1 MKDFFCAEDGA
12 VLGRGLW
19 RLQGMYILQVL
30 ACRTVC
36 HTGQASCGRGP
47 GPELERIRSRDGQVA
62 QGRVCV
68 VDAAGVDDSGD
79 S

>member
-30 ACRTVC
+30 ACRCVIP
-36 HTGQASCGRGP
+36 GRLVVAADRAPSWNGSAAELGKLPRAASV
-47 GPELERIRSRDGQVA
+47 L
-62 QGRVCV
+62 
-68 VDAAGVDDSGD
+68 
-79 S
+79 

>member
-1 MKDFFCAEDGA
+1 
-12 VLGRGLW
+12 
-19 RLQGMYILQVL
+19 MYILQVL

>member
-30 ACRTVC
+30 ACRCVIP
-36 HTGQASCGRGP
+36 GRLVVAADRAP
-47 GPELERIRSRDGQVA
+47 SLERICSPGVQVA

-68 VDAAGVDDSGD
+68 VDAAGVDDSGE